1 MMTHLW
7 GYDGELAASGKVLT
21 LNAEGPDMSPG
32 SAPGKLARYRD
43 VIEIKS
49 AAHRTLTSFCLGDD
63 GNWQQFM
70 TAHYRR
76 VK

>member
-32 SAPGKLARYRD
+32 AAPGKLARYRD

-49 AAHRTLTSFCLGDD
+49 AA
-63 GNWQQFM
+63 Q
-70 TAHYRR
+70 
-76 VK
+76 